1 MNYLARLR
9 QLENSENTLGTS
21 SDEPPKPPEVP
32 SDPFA
37 GSHLGGNMNISS
49 ITDPISEQEHELH
62 RMVILVGEHHGF
74 NRKDYDEA
82 IQHALEDRVLGLT
95 CFTALARQAGLI

>member
-1 MNYLARLR
+1 MNYLVRLK
-9 QLENSENTLGTS
+9 QLEAKKNITNTHRI
-21 SDEPPKPPEVP
+21 EPPKPPEVP